1 VQSIVF
7 TLCRLVCSMA
17 ASRAAVLALALACL
31 QGTSGVRSEKREC
44 GRQGTAVASNETGI
58 QIVNGQAA
66 EQCVW
71 NWQVGFRY
79 GDIGMPFC
87 GGAII
92 APRWVLSAAHC
103 STLAGFTVVAGEW
116 RPRERSGNE
125 QNRRAVG
132 WTRHPRYNRRTFS
145 YDFALVRLD
154 RDFNFN
160 NCVGAACLPSG
171 DVAVG
176 TRCWITGW
184 GTLKA
189 GGQQPSVLQ
198 EAEVTTRANNDCGS
212 YTSSQIDNS
221 MLCAQGR
228 NGNNI
233 VDGCQGD
240 SGGPLVCESN
250 GEWTLHGAT
259 SWGRGCAQANYPG
272 VWARVNF
279 VMDWVYAGMII
290 PTLPPLPR

>member
-1 VQSIVF
+1 M
-7 TLCRLVCSMA
+7 T
-17 ASRAAVLALALACL
+17 ASRTVFLALALACL
-31 QGTSGVRSEKREC
+31 QGTSGVRSKKRQC
-44 GRQGTAVASNETGI
+44 GQQGTAVASNETGI

-103 STLAGFTVVAGEW
+103 SSRAGFTVVAGEW
-116 RPRERSGNE
+116 KPRERSGNE
-125 QNRRAVG
+125 QNRRADV
-132 WTRHPRYNRRTFS
+132 WTRHPRYNSRSFS
-145 YDFALVRLD
+145 HDFALVKVD

-160 NCVGAACLPSG
+160 NCVGAACLPST
-171 DVAVG
+171 DVAAG
-176 TRCWITGW
+176 ATCWITGW
-184 GTLKA
+184 GTLRA
-189 GGQQPSVLQ
+189 GGPQPNVLH
-198 EAEVTTRANNDCGS
+198 EAAVTTRANNDCGRYS
-212 YTSSQIDNS
+212 NSQIDTS

-233 VDGCQGD
+233 IDACQGD

-259 SWGRGCAQANYPG
+259 SWGRGCASANYPG
-272 VWARVNF
+272 VWSRVNF
-279 VMDWVYAGMII
+279 VMDWVNAGMS
-290 PTLPPLPR
+290 